1 MYKRSLQ
8 AAKKGRV
15 LIFHW
20 RGGYLTKEVLKEL
33 LELIRK
39 AGDEKDKTAMVSINW
54 PQAVIRVQYTDMQV
68 QESVTIEEANEG
80 EQYDKAIILFEGLPR
95 DYEEARN
102 NFRD

>member
-1 MYKRSLQ
+1 MQ

-68 QESVTIEEANEG
+68 QESVTIDEE

-95 DYEEARN
+95 DYEDARN
-102 NFRD
+102 NFRE